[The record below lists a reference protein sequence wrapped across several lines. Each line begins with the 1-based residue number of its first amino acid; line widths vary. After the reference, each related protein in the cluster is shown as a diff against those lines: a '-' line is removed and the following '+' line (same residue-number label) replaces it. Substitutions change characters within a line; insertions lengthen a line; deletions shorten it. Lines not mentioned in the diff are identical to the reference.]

1 MEKRLVWGCI
11 ADDFTGASDAASF
24 FVKGGVHTILYNGV
38 PKEGLCD
45 GDCQAVVIA
54 LKTRTM
60 ETSAAREETLQAARW
75 LRQQGAGQLY
85 IKYCSTFDSTPEG
98 NIGPVL
104 DALLEEYQIPYTI
117 LCPALPVN
125 GRVVRRGHLYV
136 NGVPLHE
143 SPMKNHPLTPM
154 WDSSIAGLMKPQSK
168 YPCMNVAKEQYAV
181 PRERVQADIR
191 AFGETCSHF
200 YVIPDYETEEDAM
213 AIADIFG
220 SLPVLSGGSG
230 ILMELARRVGRE
242 TVELGGVMSEGAAQ
256 SCVVQE
262 CAVQSCAVQGCA
274 VQECAVQGCVAQG
287 CVVQGCVVQDCV
299 VQNGAVQDIAGG
311 YREAEGLAL
320 MLAGSCSD
328 MTRKQI
334 AYAVGHGVASM
345 KIQPLELLKGEQTQE
360 MLWDFVKEHSGEAV
374 LLYSSDAPEQVKQ
387 IQETGKVQVA
397 ELLEQTIASLAKRAV
412 DAGYTRIIVAGGET
426 SGAVTRA
433 LDFDSFIIGESVA
446 PGVPVMIPRKQ
457 KSMRLVLK
465 SGNFGQE
472 DFFLKALEFTGI
484 I

>member
-1 MEKRLVWGCI
+1 MRFLKKDIAWTDIRDAEDRSDMGKRLVWGCI

-24 FVKGGVHTILYNGV
+24 FVKGGVHTVLYNGV
-38 PKEGLCD
+38 PTEDLCD
-45 GDCQAVVIA
+45 GDCQAIVVA

-60 ETSAAREETLQAARW
+60 ETSAAIKETLQAARW
-75 LRQQGAGQLY
+75 LRRQGAEQLY

-104 DALLEEYQIPYTI
+104 DALLEEYQISYTI

-125 GRVVRRGHLYV
+125 GRVVRQGHLYV

-168 YPCMNVAKEQYAV
+168 YPCMNVTKEQYAV

-200 YVIPDYETEEDAM
+200 YVIPDYETEEDAR
-213 AIADIFG
+213 AIADLFG
-220 SLPVLSGGSG
+220 ALPVLSGGSG

-242 TVELGGVMSEGAAQ
+242 TVELGSVML
-256 SCVVQE
+256 E
-262 CAVQSCAVQGCA
+262 CAVQSCAKQDRVVQKG
-274 VQECAVQGCVAQG
+274 VAQN
-287 CVVQGCVVQDCV
+287 C
-299 VQNGAVQDIAGG
+299 AGG
-311 YREAEGLAL
+311 SGEEKGSAII
-320 MLAGSCSD
+320 LAGSCSE

-334 AYAVGHGVASM
+334 AYAERHGVASM
-345 KIQPLELLKGEQTQE
+345 KIQPLELLTGEQTQE
-360 MLWDFVKEHSGEAV
+360 MLWDFVKKHNGETV
-374 LLYSSDAPEQVKQ
+374 LLYSSDAPEKVKQ

-397 ELLEQTIASLAKRAV
+397 ELLEQTIASLAKRAA

-472 DFFLKALEFTGI
+472 DFFLKALEFTGVI
-484 I
+484 

>member
-24 FVKGGVHTILYNGV
+24 FVKGGAQTILYNGV
-38 PKEGLCD
+38 PKEDLCD
-45 GDCQAVVIA
+45 GDCQAIVIA

-60 ETSAAREETLQAARW
+60 EASAAREETLQAARW

-125 GRVVRRGHLYV
+125 GRKVMQGHLYV

-168 YPCMNVAKEQYAV
+168 YPCMNVTKEQYAM
-181 PRERVQADIR
+181 PRERVLTDLR
-191 AFGETCSHF
+191 AFGEVFSHF
-200 YVIPDYETEEDAM
+200 YVVPDYETEEDAR

-220 SLPVLSGGSG
+220 SLPLLSGGSG
-230 ILMELARRVGRE
+230 ILTELARSACREEVGGNRAGKDG
-242 TVELGGVMSEGAAQ
+242 VEQA
-256 SCVVQE
+256 CVGKDSVEQV
-262 CAVQSCAVQGCA
+262 CAGKDSVGQVCVGLDSAEQVCAGLNSVEQ
-274 VQECAVQGCVAQG
+274 VCVG
-287 CVVQGCVVQDCV
+287 PNC
-299 VQNGAVQDIAGG
+299 AGG
-311 YREAEGLAL
+311 AGKGEGSAI
-320 MLAGSCSD
+320 MLAGSCSE

-334 AYAVGHGVASM
+334 AYAKEHGVAAM
-345 KIQPLELLKGEQTQE
+345 KLQPLELLTGEQTLE
-360 MLWDFVKEHSGEAV
+360 MLWNFVRDHSGETV
-374 LLYSSDAPEQVKQ
+374 LLYSSDAPDQVKQ
-387 IQETGKVQVA
+387 IQETGKLLVA

-412 DAGYTRIIVAGGET
+412 EAGYTKIIVAGGET

-446 PGVPVMIPRKQ
+446 PGVPVMIPRKR

-472 DFFLKALEFTGI
+472 DFFLEALRLI
-484 I
+484 

>member
-24 FVKGGVHTILYNGV
+24 FVKGGAQTILYNGV
-38 PKEGLCD
+38 PKEALCD
-45 GDCQAVVIA
+45 GDCQAIVIA

-60 ETSAAREETLQAARW
+60 EASAAREETLQAARW
-75 LRQQGAGQLY
+75 LRQQGAAQLY

-125 GRVVRRGHLYV
+125 GRVVRQGHLYV

-154 WDSSIAGLMKPQSK
+154 WDSSIAGLMRPQSK
-168 YPCMNVAKEQYAV
+168 YPCMNVTKEQYAM
-181 PRERVQADIR
+181 PRERVLADIR
-191 AFGETCSHF
+191 AFGEASGHF
-200 YVIPDYETEEDAM
+200 YVIPDYETEEDAR
-213 AIADIFG
+213 AIADLFG

-230 ILMELARRVGRE
+230 ILMELARSVGRE
-242 TVELGGVMSEGAAQ
+242 PARQGDVMPGCAVSEYAVPG
-256 SCVVQE
+256 SVVPE
-262 CAVQSCAVQGCA
+262 CAVQ
-274 VQECAVQGCVAQG
+274 
-287 CVVQGCVVQDCV
+287 
-299 VQNGAVQDIAGG
+299 NYAGG
-311 YREAEGLAL
+311 SGKTEGPAI
-320 MLAGSCSD
+320 MLAGSCSE

-334 AYAVGHGVASM
+334 AYAEEHGVVSM
-345 KIQPLELLKGEQTQE
+345 KIQPLELLKGEQTLE
-360 MLWDFVKEHSGEAV
+360 ILWDFVKEHGGETV
-374 LLYSSDAPEQVKQ
+374 LLYSSDAPEQVRQ
-387 IQETGKVQVA
+387 VQETGKMQVA

-412 DAGYTRIIVAGGET
+412 EAGYTRIIVAGGET

-446 PGVPVMIPRKQ
+446 PGVPVMIPRKRQ
-457 KSMRLVLK
+457 SMRLVLK